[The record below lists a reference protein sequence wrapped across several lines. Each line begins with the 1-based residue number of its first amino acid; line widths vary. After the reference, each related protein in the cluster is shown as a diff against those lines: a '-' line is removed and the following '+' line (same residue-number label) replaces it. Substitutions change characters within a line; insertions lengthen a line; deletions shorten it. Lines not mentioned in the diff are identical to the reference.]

1 MRGGSRGCGGK
12 HMQIPRFRRSRRA
25 SALRKRCTA
34 FGTLPAIGGQLIIL
48 RPCILNGRCIFR
60 RDGCLMTGQCAARV
74 CCRNRHRRLT
84 VVHGHVGKF
93 VRRKC
98 LAGAGQIAHI
108 LNVGGIANTGD
119 LQRVD
124 AIYAVSDRY
133 CPFKIQH
140 IRVRAACVCQSSYVG
155 RDGKT
160 TQRAVL
166 AVHNLVKD
174 KRHRNRIARKV
185 SAARHGCNAEELRF
199 LLILHHDI
207 ASQTVQIPAVL
218 SFTTRTKVSIA
229 CLIYTQLHP
238 CVIVV
243 RISRTRDSCWLS
255 SSHSP
260 TRFGAR
266 EKKGC
271 RFIISELKITC
282 PKLPGYSCNYAI
294 FRNFVILS
302 Y

>member
-1 MRGGSRGCGGK
+1 MRESSRGCGGK
-12 HMQIPRFRRSRRA
+12 HMQIPRFLLSRRA
-25 SALRKRCTA
+25 SALLKRCTT
-34 FGTLPAIGGQLIIL
+34 FGTLPAIGGQSSIL
-48 RPCILNGRCIFR
+48 RPCILNGLCICR
-60 RDGCLMTGQCAARV
+60 RNGCLMAGQCAARV

-84 VVHGHVGKF
+84 VVHGHVGIF

-108 LNVGGIANTGD
+108 LNVGGIADAGD

-140 IRVRAACVCQSSYVG
+140 IRVRAACVCQGTYVG

-185 SAARHGCNAEELRF
+185 STSRHRRNAEELGF

-207 ASQTVQIPAVL
+207 AGQTVHIPAV
-218 SFTTRTKVSIA
+218 FTITARTKVSIA
-229 CLIYTQLHP
+229 CLIHTQLHP
-238 CVIVV
+238 CFIVV
-243 RISRTRDSCWLS
+243 RISRVGDVCWIIFFLA
-255 SSHSP
+255 
-260 TRFGAR
+260 TLFVARKKKFCFCIRFQF
-266 EKKGC
+266 E
-271 RFIISELKITC
+271 ITC
-282 PKLPGYSCNYAI
+282 P
-294 FRNFVILS
+294 
-302 Y
+302 

>member
-1 MRGGSRGCGGK
+1 
-12 HMQIPRFRRSRRA
+12 MQIPRFLLSRRA
-25 SALRKRCTA
+25 SALRKRCTT
-34 FGTLPAIGGQLIIL
+34 FGTLPAIGGQIGIL

-84 VVHGHVGKF
+84 VVHGHVGMF

-108 LNVGGIANTGD
+108 LNVGGIANTGNR
-119 LQRVD
+119 QCVD
-124 AIYAVSDRY
+124 AIYAVSNRY

-166 AVHNLVKD
+166 AVHDLVKD
-174 KRHRNRIARKV
+174 KCHRNRIARKV
-185 SAARHGCNAEELRF
+185 STARHGRNAEELRF

-207 ASQTVQIPAVL
+207 AGQTVHIPTVVTGTA
-218 SFTTRTKVSIA
+218 RTKVSIA
-229 CLIYTQLHP
+229 CLIYPQLHP

-243 RISRTRDSCWLS
+243 RISRVGDVCWIIFSLA
-255 SSHSP
+255 
-260 TRFGAR
+260 TRFVAR
-266 EKKGC
+266 KKKC
-271 RFIISELKITC
+271 FFCTPCQFEITC
-282 PKLPGYSCNYAI
+282 PKLPGYSSNYAI
-294 FRNFVILS
+294 ICNFALII